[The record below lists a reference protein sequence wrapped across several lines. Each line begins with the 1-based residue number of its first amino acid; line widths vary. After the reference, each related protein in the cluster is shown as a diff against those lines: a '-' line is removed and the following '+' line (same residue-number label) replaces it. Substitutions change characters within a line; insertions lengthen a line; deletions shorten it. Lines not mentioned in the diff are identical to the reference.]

1 MLVIQQSG
9 PQPELDI
16 WWRHPNFQH
25 GAQTK
30 GHESGSLFSS
40 LLRQM
45 TFSHSAL
52 GAAPL
57 NDEEAHAWGWKK
69 WQPMKFACSLE
80 VKRLKTGVFQ
90 LKSLPD
96 KAQNI
101 WR

>member
-25 GAQTK
+25 GVQTK

-52 GAAPL
+52 GAASL
-57 NDEEAHAWGWKK
+57 NDEEAHEGEKNGNRW
-69 WQPMKFACSLE
+69 SLR
-80 VKRLKTGVFQ
+80 VL
-90 LKSLPD
+90 
-96 KAQNI
+96 
-101 WR
+101 

>member
-1 MLVIQQSG
+1 MYPSG

-30 GHESGSLFSS
+30 GHDPGSLFSS
-40 LLRQM
+40 LLRLEM
-45 TFSHSAL
+45 TFSHSTL
-52 GAAPL
+52 VAAPL
-57 NDEEAHAWGWKK
+57 YDEEARECEKK
-69 WQPMKFACSLE
+69 WHPMKSGCSLE
-80 VKRLKTGVFQ
+80 VKQLKTGVFQ
-90 LKSLPD
+90 LKDLPD